1 MRPFLCFSWI
11 LLLLKGKLMQQ
22 SNEIMGFMRL
32 DQVLKLIPVSKATWW
47 NGCKT
52 GRFPKPYKLAPRI
65 TAWKASDI
73 QTYMKTCQPTS
84 DLQIITR

>member
-1 MRPFLCFSWI
+1 MT
-11 LLLLKGKLMQQ
+11 KETQ
-22 SNEIMGFMRL
+22 SPSPTVSGFMRL

-47 NGCKT
+47 NGCRS

-73 QTYMKTCQPTS
+73 QSLLEGFAAS
-84 DLQIITR
+84 DQDR